1 MDVKHNTR
9 CGWRIPGGGRP
20 CGSGGLG
27 GRSSAWLRR
36 ARGAVVRV
44 APAGS
49 DTLPPVT
56 RRWPEAG
63 LDACWHGHAYA
74 RLRPTHAR
82 CARRAPLRSSR
93 VRLLPSLPSQQL
105 EPTGCCLPLR

>member
-36 ARGAVVRV
+36 AR
-44 APAGS
+44 
-49 DTLPPVT
+49 T
-56 RRWPEAG
+56 RCLRWPAVGPRRGWMRAG
-63 LDACWHGHAYA
+63 MATLTPACAPRTPAVLAA
-74 RLRPTHAR
+74 RR
-82 CARRAPLRSSR
+82 CAPRASACCLRCLVSNWNRRAVACPC
-93 VRLLPSLPSQQL
+93 V
-105 EPTGCCLPLR
+105 